1 MRMTLKHFI
10 LFFFISCSLFSIGQ
24 LLQDEKEYT
33 RADTLRGSL
42 RPERTSFDVLKYNLN
57 VKVVPDKKYIS
68 GYNLISFK
76 VIEELPV
83 MQLDL
88 FSNMKVDS
96 IIFHG
101 KKLTYK
107 REFNAVFVSFE
118 TALLPKKI
126 DSLYFYFSG
135 YPVVAK
141 NPPWDGGFVFSK
153 DENGKHWVGVAV
165 QGTGASLWYPNKDH
179 QSDKPEE
186 AEIHIAAPK
195 GLMNVSNGRFTGK
208 KELDDE
214 FTVWSWKV
222 TNPINNYNIT
232 LNIGDYV
239 HFSDTFRNLDL
250 DYYVLSYNLEKA
262 KQQFSEVQ
270 PMMECFYEHFGEY
283 PFVNDSY
290 KLVDAPFLGME
301 HQSAVAYGNNYK
313 MGYGGTDASLTGI
326 GLEWDFIIIHESAHE
341 WFGNSI
347 TSADIADMWI
357 HEAFTSYAESVYI
370 ECRWGKEKALE
381 YLKGLRSTMVSNA
394 QPIIGD
400 YGVNKE
406 GSADM
411 YYKGANML
419 NVIRSV
425 VNDDEKWWALL
436 KHFSETFKHKITNTK
451 EVITFFEANSDETLT
466 PIFKQYLYY
475 PEAPVLQLKKEKFR
489 IYYRW
494 ETSVEN
500 FDMPIDIKIK
510 KREKR
515 ITPTSEWQKLKGSR
529 KIEKVKLDLERFY
542 FEVEKL

>member
-1 MRMTLKHFI
+1 MTLKHFI

-239 HFSDTFRNLDL
+239 HFSDTFRDLDL
-250 DYYVLSYNLEKA
+250 DYYVLSYNLENA
-262 KQQFSEVQ
+262 KEHFAEVH
-270 PMMECFYEHFGEY
+270 PMMECFYEHFGAY
-283 PFVNDSY
+283 PFVDDSY
-290 KLVDAPFLGME
+290 KLIESSYLGME
-301 HQSAVAYGNNYK
+301 HQSAVAYGNNYQL
-313 MGYGGTDASLTGI
+313 GYNGRDASLSGV
-326 GLEWDFIIIHESAHE
+326 GLSFDFIIIHESAHE

-347 TSADIADMWI
+347 SSADIADMWI
-357 HEAFTSYAESVYI
+357 HEAFTSYAEAVYV
-370 ECRWGKEKALE
+370 ECRWGKEKALA
-381 YLKGLRSTMVSNA
+381 YLKGLIQTMVYNDD
-394 QPIIGD
+394 PIIGD
-400 YGVNKE
+400 YDVNKE
-406 GSADM
+406 GSVDM

-419 NVIRSV
+419 NTLRSV
-425 VNDDEKWWALL
+425 VNDDNKWWALI
-436 KHFSETFKHKITNTK
+436 KKFSETFQHTITNSE
-451 EVITFFEANSDETLT
+451 EVIQFFEQHTDQILT
-466 PIFKQYLYY
+466 PIFKEYLYY
-475 PEAPVLQLKKEKFR
+475 AELPTFQLKIENSVV
-489 IYYRW
+489 YYRW
-494 ETSVEN
+494 KTSVADFEMPLDVIIN
-500 FDMPIDIKIK
+500 DKSTRIYPKQYWQPLEDVQNADKINVDFD
-510 KREKR
+510 
-515 ITPTSEWQKLKGSR
+515 
-529 KIEKVKLDLERFY
+529 RFY
-542 FEVEKL
+542 VKVMTK